1 MAMVA
6 TGGNIAI
13 NGANFSVDA
22 YNSNSG
28 AYGSGNVS
36 SNGNLE
42 ASGNIL
48 VTGANPTINGTET
61 SNQTSNYPLALTQSA
76 CLGNL
81 LINSA
86 DATLALTA
94 GNYYYNT
101 ITINGANFTLSCTG
115 QVRLWFNSLV
125 INGANATL
133 GLSTRPGNLWLIG
146 NCGATASINGATA
159 TLYACIYDPTG
170 LVTIGNGGN
179 GAVCG
184 AIVGRAVAVNGG
196 NAWVHRD
203 TAL

>member
-1 MAMVA
+1 MAIVA
-6 TGGNIAI
+6 TGGNISIA
-13 NGANFSVDA
+13 GANFLVDS

-28 AYGSGNVS
+28 SYGTGNIS

-48 VTGANPTINGTET
+48 VTGANATIDGSEY

-81 LINSA
+81 LIDSA
-86 DATLALTA
+86 DAPLSLTT
-94 GNYYYNT
+94 GNYYYNS
-101 ITINGANFTLSCTG
+101 IIINGANFTLSCTG

-133 GLSTRPGNLWLIG
+133 GYAAKPGNLWLIG

-179 GAVCG
+179 GTVYG

-196 NAWVHRD
+196 NAWVLRD
-203 TAL
+203 MAI